1 MKKNQRFWLLALAL
15 SLLLTCA
22 ACGKKTVS
30 YAPGNIPTA
39 TQEQTT
45 DTRKDDTAET
55 GTTKADG
62 KQDAAK
68 TEDKTADDK
77 KPDKQKSADDAK
89 KAEEDGMNQ
98 IAEIFRITAL
108 NEEQHAKIW
117 FKLLNDGIGFT
128 EENLKNAAEGE
139 HFEWAE
145 MYADFAKTA
154 EEEGFANIARLFSGV
169 AAIDKSHEQRF
180 LTLERS
186 VREGGVFQSG
196 EETTVWIC
204 RNCGHIAVGKTA
216 PQVCPVCSHPQA
228 YFQRRAENY

>member
-1 MKKNQRFWLLALAL
+1 MWSCARNAPADYTVAEGRGCHSKATSELDPGLVYQDEKEVYGEVMKWQKPVKDGYEQI
-15 SLLLTCA
+15 A
-22 ACGKKTVS
+22 A
-30 YAPGNIPTA
+30 IF
-39 TQEQTT
+39 
-45 DTRKDDTAET
+45 
-55 GTTKADG
+55 
-62 KQDAAK
+62 
-68 TEDKTADDK
+68 TETAD
-77 KPDKQKSADDAK
+77 
-89 KAEEDGMNQ
+89 
-98 IAEIFRITAL
+98 
-108 NEEQHAKIW
+108 NEKEHAKIW
-117 FKLLNDGIGFT
+117 FKLLNDGIGST

-169 AAIDKSHEQRF
+169 AAIEKSHEQRF

-216 PQVCPVCSHPQA
+216 PQVCPVCGHPQA

>member
-1 MKKNQRFWLLALAL
+1 MESMMEKL
-15 SLLLTCA
+15 
-22 ACGKKTVS
+22 CGTRTEE
-30 YAPGNIPTA
+30 NLRTA
-39 TQEQTT
+39 FAGESQARNKYTYY
-45 DTRKDDTAET
+45 
-55 GTTKADG
+55 
-62 KQDAAK
+62 
-68 TEDKTADDK
+68 
-77 KPDKQKSADDAK
+77 AK

-117 FKLLNDGIGFT
+117 FKLLNDGIGST

-154 EEEGFANIARLFSGV
+154 EEEGFANIAQLFSGV
-169 AAIDKSHEQRF
+169 AAIEKSHEQRF

-196 EETTVWIC
+196 EETTVWIT
-204 RNCGHIAVGKTA
+204 VGI
-216 PQVCPVCSHPQA
+216 SLWER
-228 YFQRRAENY
+228 QRRRFARCAATRRRTSSAGRKTTDVRRRALRSGQGLPAAKRRGSPEKRRGARMESGRQHKEKPPLCRDGFLS

>member
-1 MKKNQRFWLLALAL
+1 MESMMEKL
-15 SLLLTCA
+15 
-22 ACGKKTVS
+22 CGTRTEE
-30 YAPGNIPTA
+30 NLRTA
-39 TQEQTT
+39 FAGESQARNKYTYY
-45 DTRKDDTAET
+45 
-55 GTTKADG
+55 
-62 KQDAAK
+62 
-68 TEDKTADDK
+68 
-77 KPDKQKSADDAK
+77 AK

-117 FKLLNDGIGFT
+117 FKLLNDGIGST

-169 AAIDKSHEQRF
+169 AAIEKSHEQRF

-204 RNCGHIAVGKTA
+204 RNCGHIVIGTKA
-216 PQVCPVCSHPQA
+216 PQVCPVCNHPQS
-228 YFQRRAENY
+228 YFEVHAENY

>member
-1 MKKNQRFWLLALAL
+1 
-15 SLLLTCA
+15 
-22 ACGKKTVS
+22 
-30 YAPGNIPTA
+30 
-39 TQEQTT
+39 
-45 DTRKDDTAET
+45 
-55 GTTKADG
+55 
-62 KQDAAK
+62 
-68 TEDKTADDK
+68 
-77 KPDKQKSADDAK
+77 
-89 KAEEDGMNQ
+89 MNQ

-117 FKLLNDGIGFT
+117 FKLLNDGIGST

-169 AAIDKSHEQRF
+169 AAIEKSHEQRF

-228 YFQRRAENY
+228 YFQRLAKWDKGKAAPLQGRLFKLAYCKDQALNMSSRKPAATAEPITPATLGPMACISRKLVGLYLRPST

>member
-1 MKKNQRFWLLALAL
+1 MESMMEKL
-15 SLLLTCA
+15 
-22 ACGKKTVS
+22 CGTRTEE
-30 YAPGNIPTA
+30 NLRTA
-39 TQEQTT
+39 FAGESQARNKYTYY
-45 DTRKDDTAET
+45 
-55 GTTKADG
+55 
-62 KQDAAK
+62 
-68 TEDKTADDK
+68 
-77 KPDKQKSADDAK
+77 AK

-117 FKLLNDGIGFT
+117 FKLLNDGIGST

-169 AAIDKSHEQRF
+169 AAIEKSHEQRF

-216 PQVCPVCSHPQA
+216 PQVCRCAAIHRRTSSAGRKTTDVR
-228 YFQRRAENY
+228 RRALRSGQGLPTAKRRGSPEKRRGAPPG

>member
-1 MKKNQRFWLLALAL
+1 MKKNHRFWLLALAL

-77 KPDKQKSADDAK
+77 KPDKQKPADDAK

-117 FKLLNDGIGFT
+117 FKLLNDGIGST

-169 AAIDKSHEQRF
+169 AAIEKSHEQRF

>member
-1 MKKNQRFWLLALAL
+1 MRENHRQGTKYTYYAKRPRRRHEPNRGDLRF
-15 SLLLTCA
+15 
-22 ACGKKTVS
+22 
-30 YAPGNIPTA
+30 
-39 TQEQTT
+39 
-45 DTRKDDTAET
+45 
-55 GTTKADG
+55 
-62 KQDAAK
+62 
-68 TEDKTADDK
+68 
-77 KPDKQKSADDAK
+77 
-89 KAEEDGMNQ
+89 
-98 IAEIFRITAL
+98 TAL
-108 NEEQHAKIW
+108 NEEQHAKILV
-117 FKLLNDGIGFT
+117 KLLNDGIGST

-169 AAIDKSHEQRF
+169 AAIEKSHEQRF

-216 PQVCPVCSHPQA
+216 PQVCRCAATRRRTSSAGRKTTDVR
-228 YFQRRAENY
+228 RRAHRSGARAAHSKAEGQP